1 MNKDITN
8 KQCAYFLILNGD
20 TVEQNQERFEVLN
33 RLIRESKII
42 LSEAN
47 TSEISQICNQL

>member
-1 MNKDITN
+1 MNKDTTN
-8 KQCAYFLILNGD
+8 KQCAYFLILNGNSI
-20 TVEQNQERFEVLN
+20 TENQERFEVLH
-33 RLIRESKII
+33 RLIRESKIS